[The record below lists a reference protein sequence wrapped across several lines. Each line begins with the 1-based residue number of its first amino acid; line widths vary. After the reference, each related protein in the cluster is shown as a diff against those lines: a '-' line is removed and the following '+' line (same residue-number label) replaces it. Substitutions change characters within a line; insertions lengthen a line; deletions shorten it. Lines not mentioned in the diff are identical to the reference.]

1 MAYVDNRAKPVP
13 HAGDLTPW
21 HGVSAKM
28 SFVVA
33 CAQ

>member
-1 MAYVDNRAKPVP
+1 MAYVDNEAKPVP
-13 HAGDLTPW
+13 HTAALTPGR
-21 HGVSAKM
+21 GVSAKM